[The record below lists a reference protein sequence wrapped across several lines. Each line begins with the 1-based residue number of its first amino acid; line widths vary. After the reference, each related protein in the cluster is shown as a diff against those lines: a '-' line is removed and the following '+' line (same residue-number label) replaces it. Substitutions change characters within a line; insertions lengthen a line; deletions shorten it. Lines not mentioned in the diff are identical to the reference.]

1 MLTKRF
7 FKTKDE
13 AEVTFE
19 FSHPQAKKV
28 ELVAEF
34 TGWEP
39 VTMKFN
45 KKERAFKSKHRLPT
59 DKQFHFRYLI
69 DGEQWDNDHKADDY
83 VTNSFGTQ
91 NSVVNT
97 QKIAM

>member
-28 ELVAEF
+28 ELVGEF
-34 TGWEP
+34 TDWKP
-39 VTMKFN
+39 LAMKFV
-45 KKERAFKSKHRLPT
+45 KKDKAFKLKQRLPV
-59 DKQFHFRYLI
+59 DKQYHFKYLI
-69 DGEQWDNDHKADDY
+69 DGKQWDNDTQADAY
-83 VTNSFGTQ
+83 VPNSFGTD
-91 NSVVNT
+91 NSIVNT
-97 QKIAM
+97 QRLV

>member
-13 AEVTFE
+13 AEVTFA
-19 FSHPQAKKV
+19 FSHPEAKKV
-28 ELVAEF
+28 QLVAEF
-34 TGWEP
+34 TDWEP

-45 KKERAFKSKHRLPT
+45 KKERTFKSKYRLPT

-69 DGEQWDNDHKADDY
+69 DGELWDNDHKADAY

-97 QKIAM
+97 QKTAL